1 MLSFDQRDLQAYQ
14 KKTEEAKRREEKRRK
29 NTRSKLEEL
38 WIEEG
43 GADVSQEQEAADG
56 RVPRHRRGSPFL
68 CHGVL
73 E

>member
-1 MLSFDQRDLQAYQ
+1 MLSFDQRGLQQYQ
-14 KKTEEAKRREEKRRK
+14 KKTEEAKREKKRRK

-38 WIEEG
+38 WIEER

-68 CHGVL
+68 SHGVL